1 MLNSRTETRKKPVG
15 ARKHL
20 NGIEAIRE
28 LKRNTP
34 HVQVNVLT
42 MHSDVDYVTEAFE
55 AGANAYVLKSA
66 AVSELADTI
75 RAVMKGSAT

>member
-42 MHSDVDYVTEAFE
+42 RSFTNI
-55 AGANAYVLKSA
+55 G
-66 AVSELADTI
+66 
-75 RAVMKGSAT
+75 